1 MYGDFSRLTFAPER
15 HLAAVLVQQGRV
27 QLDADANEQAAIL
40 LHLLRTLATDL
51 IGPWG
56 APAADAGF
64 QLGLELDE
72 QGRLVDLTIAP
83 GRLYVAGI
91 LCENEEL
98 DPNGEPQ
105 AFSYFHQPDAY
116 FDPDDADDRLPAP
129 PFLVY
134 LRVHERHLT
143 AIEDPSLREVA
154 LGDNGPDTCSRAK
167 VVWQVRV
174 TDEAPGGEKPLAD
187 LTSDEI
193 VTGWAQWQRTTAEGR
208 GRLRARARQP
218 DAADADPCITSP
230 EASYRGPE
238 NQLYRIEVHT
248 GGEAGGAGD
257 ATFTWSR
264 ENGSVA
270 LAITSPPAG
279 AVVEVASLGRDGRL
293 GLEPGDFVEVVD
305 DRYALRMRPG
315 RLLRVKEVDP
325 LDLRVVLWEAVPDGI
340 GDDPALHPLLRRWD
354 HRERPA
360 AAGGVPLADDNAL
373 EIVETTDGE
382 DHWIE
387 LEDGVQVQF
396 AQGGRYRPGDF
407 WLVPARTATGDVEWP
422 RSGDE
427 PDFRRPAGVAV
438 HTAPLAVVRGLESG
452 QLEDLRCLFDRLACP
467 PTAGGGS

>member
-15 HLAAVLVQQGRV
+15 HFAAVLVQQGRV
-27 QLDADANEQAAIL
+27 QLDADFNEQSRIL
-40 LHLLRTLATDL
+40 SHLLRTLAADL

-64 QLGLELDE
+64 EIGLDLDD
-72 QGRLVDLTIAP
+72 QGRLEDLTVGP

-98 DPNGEPQ
+98 DPNGQPQ

-174 TDEAPGGEKPLAD
+174 IDEAPGGEKPLGD
-187 LTSDEI
+187 LTGDEI
-193 VTGWAQWQRTTAEGR
+193 VADWVQWQGAAGEGR
-208 GRLRARARQP
+208 GRLRARAKQP

-238 NQLYRIEVHT
+238 NQLYRVEVHK
-248 GGEAGGAGD
+248 GGEEGD
-257 ATFTWSR
+257 ATFKWSR
-264 ENGSVA
+264 ENASVA

-305 DRYALRMRPG
+305 DRHALRMRPR

-325 LDLRVVLWEAVPDGI
+325 LDLRVVLWEAVPDGV
-340 GDDPALHPLLRRWD
+340 GDDPDLHPLLRRWD

-360 AAGGVPLADDNAL
+360 AAGGVPLKGDNAL
-373 EIVETTDGE
+373 EIVETTDGK

-396 AQGGRYRPGDF
+396 EDGGHYRPGDF
-407 WLVPARTATGDVEWP
+407 WLIPARTATGDVEWP

-427 PDFRRPAGVAV
+427 PDFRHPAGIDFA
-438 HTAPLAVVRGLESG
+438 TAPLAFVRSLESG
-452 QLEDLRCLFDRLACP
+452 QLDDLRCLFERRACP
-467 PTAGGGS
+467 PSTDA